1 MIMFSASS
9 SKVLRV
15 WAAALVC
22 TFAAPMIA
30 AAQQNPPLAEVAK
43 KEAERRKGIKEA
55 KKVLTNDD
63 LPESARKPKG
73 APAEG
78 APAGAPAAQA
88 PAADQKAQPAA
99 ADSGSQ
105 KDEKYW
111 RSRMTQAQESL
122 RRNEAFLEA
131 LQSRVNGLTTDFV
144 NRDDPY
150 QRQKIGEDRQKALNE
165 MERVKAEI
173 ELGKKQLDD
182 IQEEARKAG
191 VPPGWLR

>member
-1 MIMFSASS
+1 MRLASVRSALALAMGVAILTPRI
-9 SKVLRV
+9 VL
-15 WAAALVC
+15 
-22 TFAAPMIA
+22 
-30 AAQQNPPLAEVAK
+30 AQSNPPPLAEVAK

-55 KKVLTNDD
+55 QKVITTKD
-63 LPESARKPKG
+63 LPESARKPKTG
-73 APAEG
+73 EAASADGSAPAT
-78 APAGAPAAQA
+78 AAGPNGE
-88 PAADQKAQPAA
+88 QKTEAKS
-99 ADSGSQ
+99 DGGNQ

-111 RSRMTQAQESL
+111 RMRVAQTNENL

-150 QRQKIGEDRQKALNE
+150 QRQKIGEDRQKALAE

-173 ELGKKQLDD
+173 ELAKKQISDLE
-182 IQEEARKAG
+182 EEARKAG